1 MHEQETLEKCFSEDV
16 GPNVFS
22 PLERL
27 FPSSAQ
33 SRQETRTTDTL
44 TALYSMNKMQ
54 RRQLKS
60 VKIPWDKQGFLFKK
74 KKMPSTPITQTT
86 ILNYRK
92 SSQGSYVNV
101 ILQALGHMYERSELI
116 LEEFLP
122 LTDATA
128 QGGRKCSGP
137 SAGPPSPRPP
147 QQHTL

>member
-33 SRQETRTTDTL
+33 SLQETRTTDTL

-74 KKMPSTPITQTT
+74 KKNAFYTHHSDYHLELQE
-86 ILNYRK
+86 ILPRK
-92 SSQGSYVNV
+92 LRQCDIAG
-101 ILQALGHMYERSELI
+101 
-116 LEEFLP
+116 
-122 LTDATA
+122 
-128 QGGRKCSGP
+128 SGP
-137 SAGPPSPRPP
+137 
-147 QQHTL
+147 HV